1 MTACAISTRS
11 ERPTPSRWS
20 MTANRT
26 PLLIGLITLLTL
38 GPALGADDRPVK
50 DGPAPQETPAT
61 PEIEHALPIGPAGLL
76 PAAAADHPVGAEDL
90 LEISVFEVPEL
101 NRTVRVSERGTISL
115 PLLGEMEVRGLTAMQ
130 VEDKLRDALTQKYL
144 QDPQVSVFIREYGS
158 KKVSVI
164 GAVGKPGVYEML
176 GPRTLLQVLSEA
188 GGLEKEAGSHLYV
201 IRAAAGGATDAIP
214 VKISDLLMNRDPE
227 LNLAINPG
235 DVISVP
241 IDRPVYVYVDGAV
254 KTPGRLEEI
263 ASRPITLLQAIA
275 KAGGLTERANLKSIQ
290 ILRRGSDGTQTDLR
304 VSLKK
309 IRQGKDPDPML
320 EEGDVV
326 VVQETFF

>member
-1 MTACAISTRS
+1 M
-11 ERPTPSRWS
+11 P
-20 MTANRT
+20 ANRSVT
-26 PLLIGLITLLTL
+26 WNLTRTLRPMAGAPLLFGLIAFLTP
-38 GPALGADDRPVK
+38 GPALAADDPAVK

-61 PEIEHALPIGPAGLL
+61 PGIEHALPIGPAGLL

-90 LEISVFEVPEL
+90 LEISVFEIPEL

-130 VEDKLRDALTQKYL
+130 VEDRLRDALTQKYL

-176 GPRTLLQVLSEA
+176 GPRTLLQILSEA

-201 IRAAAGGATDAIP
+201 IRAAPEGTTETIP
-214 VKISDLLMNRDPE
+214 VGVGDLLMNRNPE
-227 LNLAINPG
+227 LNLAVQPG
-235 DVISVP
+235 DVVSVP
-241 IDRPVYVYVDGAV
+241 IDRPVYIYVDGAV
-254 KTPGRLEEI
+254 KTPGRLEEL

-275 KAGGLTERANLKSIQ
+275 KAGGTTERASLKGIK
-290 ILRRGSDGTQTDLR
+290 ILRRGADGTQTDIP
-304 VSLKK
+304 VNLKR
-309 IRQGKDPDPML
+309 IRQGRQSDPLL

-326 VVQETFF
+326 VVPETFF